1 LPLNS
6 ILVGARRRAPAPVT
20 PGAAVR
26 IAFLLVLTLASRAV
40 AAAVPAGERA
50 LHDGDVRRAEK
61 VLTKLRLLHDA
72 AAAADAGTY
81 RALVSKL
88 YPNLFVKVA
97 EMRPGD
103 LSTDLSTAVFLAER
117 LGHTWAATGGDTTA
131 DCRNER
137 PDIYLPLCLD
147 LRGGTVRQLL
157 LAKSRLHAR
166 WAEAVVRKSRGEADL
181 ETARAIAE
189 MEAARANDLLIAARV
204 VETLKTVEERLPLSA
219 EDAARGER
227 FNASAAGLDGSDGKF
242 ADALCVSEALL
253 AWMPR
258 SPTFYHLFNARL
270 AYADGLSW
278 HRKVRQSKSLVI
290 SAANAFAPDPLKVLR
305 LDAEQVSTTVRANW
319 MSAIKRTRL
328 AEQSLAGPAR

>member
-1 LPLNS
+1 MLPLNS
-6 ILVGARRRAPAPVT
+6 ILVGARRRAPAPAP

-40 AAAVPAGERA
+40 AAAVPAGEGA
-50 LHDGDVRRAEK
+50 LHDGDVRSAEK
-61 VLTKLRLLHDA
+61 VLAKLRLLHDA
-72 AAAADAGTY
+72 AAADNAAAY

-88 YPNLFVKVA
+88 YPDLFVKVA

-117 LGHTWAATGGDTTA
+117 LGRAWAATGDMTA

-166 WAEAVVRKSRGEADL
+166 WAEAVVRNSRGEADAD
-181 ETARAIAE
+181 TARAIAE
-189 MEAARANDLLIAARV
+189 MEAARTNDLLVAARV
-204 VETLKTVEERLPLSA
+204 VDTLKTIEESLPLST
-219 EDAARGER
+219 EDAARGKR
-227 FNASAAGLDGSDGKF
+227 FNASAAGSDGSDEKF
-242 ADALCVSEALL
+242 ADALSVSEALL

-258 SPTFYHLFNARL
+258 SPTFYRLFDARL

-278 HRKVRQSKSLVI
+278 HWKLRQSKSLVI
-290 SAANAFAPDPLKVLR
+290 SGASAFAPDPLKELM
-305 LDAEQVSTTVRANW
+305 LDAGQVSTTVRANW
-319 MSAIKRTRL
+319 MSAIKHTRL
-328 AEQSLAGPAR
+328 AEQSLPGPAR

>member
-1 LPLNS
+1 
-6 ILVGARRRAPAPVT
+6 
-20 PGAAVR
+20 VR
-26 IAFLLVLTLASRAV
+26 IAFLLVLTFASRAV
-40 AAAVPAGERA
+40 AAAVPAGEIA
-50 LHDGDVRRAEK
+50 LHDRDVRRAEK
-61 VLTKLRLLHDA
+61 VLAKLRLLHG
-72 AAAADAGTY
+72 AAAADAGAY

-88 YPNLFVKVA
+88 YPDLFVKVA

-117 LGHTWAATGGDTTA
+117 LGRTRAAAGDAAA

-166 WAEAVVRKSRGEADL
+166 WAEAVVRNSRGEADA

-204 VETLKTVEERLPLSA
+204 VETLKTVEERLPLSTG
-219 EDAARGER
+219 DAARGER
-227 FNASAAGLDGSDGKF
+227 FNASAAGLDGSNGKF
-242 ADALCVSEALL
+242 ADALRVSEALL

-258 SPTFYHLFNARL
+258 SPTFYHLSDARL

-278 HRKVRQSKSLVI
+278 HRKVRQSKGLVI
-290 SAANAFAPDPLKVLR
+290 SAASAFAPDPLRELR

-328 AEQSLAGPAR
+328 AEGPPPGPGR

>member
-1 LPLNS
+1 
-6 ILVGARRRAPAPVT
+6 
-20 PGAAVR
+20 VR

-50 LHDGDVRRAEK
+50 LHDGDMRRAEK
-61 VLTKLRLLHDA
+61 ILAKLRLLHDA
-72 AAAADAGTY
+72 AADAGAY

-88 YPNLFVKVA
+88 YPDLFVKVA

-117 LGHTWAATGGDTTA
+117 LGRVRAAAADTTA
-131 DCRNER
+131 DCGNER
-137 PDIYLPLCLD
+137 PDIYLPLCLN

-166 WAEAVVRKSRGEADL
+166 WAEAIVRNSRGEADA

-189 MEAARANDLLIAARV
+189 MEAARANDLLVAARV
-204 VETLKTVEERLPLSA
+204 VETLKTIEERLPLSA

-227 FNASAAGLDGSDGKF
+227 FNSPAAGSDGSDGKF
-242 ADALCVSEALL
+242 ADALRVSEALL

-290 SAANAFAPDPLKVLR
+290 SAASALAPDPLKASR

-328 AEQSLAGPAR
+328 AEQSLPVPTR